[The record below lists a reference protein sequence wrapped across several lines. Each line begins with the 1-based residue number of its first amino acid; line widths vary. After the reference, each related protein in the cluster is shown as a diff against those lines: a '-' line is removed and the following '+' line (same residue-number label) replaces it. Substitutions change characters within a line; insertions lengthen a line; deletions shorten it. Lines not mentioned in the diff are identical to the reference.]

1 MKWRSLVR
9 RLIYTLVILSIIS
22 VIAFGLSRI
31 VPGDEILDYL
41 SIDESR
47 YTSSANALEQRQ
59 AYARVAEKRGLDL
72 PAFYVSIY
80 PGYYPDSLYR
90 IAYREDRKAVTGWAK
105 TSGDPEGAM
114 QLYHDLQAALNIV
127 CPQADTA
134 AMANKRCE
142 HLGKLLSTDDFFTV
156 HHGILQMQD
165 SAAPED
171 TAWQEIALQLKSDV
185 ERLYTSEASFSLRA
199 YLPSV
204 QWHGLANQYHKWVCQ
219 LVTFTPVTSLIDGR
233 NAWTKI
239 LEALKWTLLING
251 LAFILTIILGIIIG
265 MWSGA
270 HEERTSVKL
279 VGLILFV
286 LFAVPSFWLAT
297 LLVYLLASGEFLSV
311 LPAGGLGPY
320 RQAGSVLTTWG
331 ILASHL
337 ILPVVCLALGSIAY
351 VSRQMKQSVIYQL
364 KQPYVTALRAHGISE
379 KTILRKHVF
388 RNAIFPMITLIGGSL
403 PALLSGSLIIEVIFS
418 IPGMGR
424 LMYSSLMARDWPVV
438 FPILMLGACVTVI
451 AYQLTDIIYKWADP
465 RVKTT
470 ES

>member
-1 MKWRSLVR
+1 MKWTTLVR
-9 RLIYTLVILSIIS
+9 RLIYTLIVLSIIS
-22 VIAFGLSRI
+22 VIAFGLSRM

-41 SIDESR
+41 SIDDSR

-72 PAFYVSIY
+72 PAFYFSIS
-80 PGYYPDSLYR
+80 PGYYPDTLHH
-90 IAYREDRKAVTGWAK
+90 IAFRADRKAVVDWAK
-105 TSGDPEGAM
+105 NSGDPAGSM
-114 QLYHDLQAALNIV
+114 QLYQDLQAALTYV
-127 CPQADTA
+127 CPHSDTSTLT
-134 AMANKRCE
+134 KERCDQ
-142 HLGKLLSTDDFFTV
+142 LGKLLSTDDFFSV
-156 HHGILQMQD
+156 HHGILQMNE
-165 SAAPED
+165 SAGPED
-171 TAWQEIALQLKSDV
+171 AKWQEVTVQLKADV
-185 ERLYTSEASFSLRA
+185 ERLSQSGASFSLRA
-199 YLPSV
+199 YFPSF
-204 QWHGLANQYHKWVCQ
+204 QWHGVANQYHTWVRQ
-219 LVTFTPVTSLIDGR
+219 LVTLQPVTSLIDGR

-239 LEALKWTLLING
+239 LEALKWTLWLNG
-251 LAFILTIILGIIIG
+251 LAFVLTIVLGMVIG

-270 HEERTSVKL
+270 HEDRTSVKL
-279 VGLILFV
+279 VGLILFI

-320 RQAGSVLTTWG
+320 RQAGNV
-331 ILASHL
+331 LASVGVLATHL

-351 VSRQMKQSVIYQL
+351 VSRQMKQSVAHQL
-364 KQPYVTALRAHGISE
+364 GQPYVTALRAHGVSE

-388 RNAIFPMITLIGGSL
+388 RNALFPLITLIGGSL

-424 LMYSSLMARDWPVV
+424 LLYSSLMARDWPVV

-470 ES
+470 AS